1 MSDLFAANRL
11 QEFASRVFQTF
22 GVPLPDAEQAADIL
36 VLSDLRGIDSHGIAR
51 LRSYVSMLS
60 IGRINPR
67 PNIRIVRESL
77 STATVDGDNGL
88 GLVVGPRGN
97 AIAMEKAEHAGSGCS
112 TGNTPIISAMP
123 AGYFLKT

>member
-1 MSDLFAANRL
+1 MTTDCFTSERL
-11 QEFASRVFQTF
+11 HEFASRVFQHF
-22 GVPLPDAEQAADIL
+22 GIPALDAEQAADIL

-60 IGRINPR
+60 IGRINPQ
-67 PNIRIVRESL
+67 PNIRIMRESL

-97 AIAMEKAEHAGSGCS
+97 LIAMEKADHAG
-112 TGNTPIISAMP
+112 TGWVAVKHTNHF
-123 AGYFLKT
+123 G